1 MIFTSNL
8 PTATPLNAFNN
19 NVVEFTESS
28 LSLPKY
34 AIITT
39 PIAEFEIQAI
49 PAIGV
54 YNFYFN
60 FIEVFKNIIN
70 DDLFSDTLYP
80 YGDNVNQWP
89 YLWKSVPVTYETYNT
104 SDVLIDTQT
113 FTYQILKSVVQVG
126 QDYSNQIWMH
136 DTDDNGDVIFDVFS
150 GYPFDFTIFL
160 NSNFNSQIL
169 ISGSGGS
176 LTKGVV
182 SSKTTRMSLINLTG
196 QLNHQITPSNKLVLT
211 QNQRATIELSGIS
224 EFAYIDYHEVCDG
237 IYLKWF
243 NTRGAWDYWLFT
255 KKYKI
260 SESDTL
266 LGSVNSNF
274 DNINNVNSFTS
285 SLGKQYTISKS
296 ISEPFLNKRQ
306 FDKIKGVLSS
316 PKVYVWMGGKF
327 IECNVDSKLKYTSYT
342 TGNIDFDI
350 KIPNRITQTI

>member
-8 PTATPLNAFNN
+8 PTTTPLNGFNN
-19 NVVEFTESS
+19 NVVEFTETGS
-28 LSLPKY
+28 PKY

-49 PAIGV
+49 PTIFG
-54 YNFYFN
+54 YSKFYFN
-60 FIEVFKNIIN
+60 FVEVFKNYIN
-70 DDLFSDTLYP
+70 DNLFSEDPAMIYDDNILQYP
-80 YGDNVNQWP
+80 S
-89 YLWKSVPVTYETYNT
+89 LFKSITVTYKTYNIF
-104 SDVLIDTQT
+104 DVLIDTKT
-113 FTYQILKSVVQVG
+113 FTYKLFKSVVQVG

-136 DTDDNGDVIFDVFS
+136 DADDNGDVIFDVFS
-150 GYPFDFTIFL
+150 GYPFDFSFYL
-160 NSNFNSQIL
+160 NAYYSNL
-169 ISGSGGS
+169 IKIYGSGDT
-176 LTKGVV
+176 LQTNIVTQNV
-182 SSKTTRMSLINLTG
+182 NRMALIGLDGLLNW
-196 QLNHQITPSNKLVLT
+196 QLAFGNKLKLT
-211 QNQRATIELSGIS
+211 QGLRATIELIGIS